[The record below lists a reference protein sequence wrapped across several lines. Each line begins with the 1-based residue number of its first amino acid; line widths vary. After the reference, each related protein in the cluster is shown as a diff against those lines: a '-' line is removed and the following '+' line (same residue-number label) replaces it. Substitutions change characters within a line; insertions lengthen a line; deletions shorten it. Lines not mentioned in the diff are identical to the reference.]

1 MLFKLNNAPLKLLY
15 ITVDLYCNKFFFQ
28 QSTAHKG
35 TCLIKIVYLE
45 AFLTKAR
52 HTLSLNVPIPPQTP
66 PTKNVTENI
75 VLSLKS

>member
-15 ITVDLYCNKFFFQ
+15 IFFFQ